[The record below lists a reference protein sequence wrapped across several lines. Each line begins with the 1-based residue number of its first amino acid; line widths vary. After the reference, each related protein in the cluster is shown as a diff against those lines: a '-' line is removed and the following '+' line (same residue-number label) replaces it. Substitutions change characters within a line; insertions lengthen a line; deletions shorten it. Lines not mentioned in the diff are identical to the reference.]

1 MKAQEIRELSL
12 EDLKDRLAAES
23 EAMNNLTLTH
33 AVSELENPM
42 QIRTKRRLVARLKTE
57 VTARENVEQA

>member
-12 EDLKDRLAAES
+12 EDLKDRLAVES
-23 EAMNNLTLTH
+23 EALNNLKLTH

-42 QIRTKRRLVARLKTE
+42 QIRSKRRLVARLKTE
-57 VTARENVEQA
+57 ITAKLNQEQA